1 MIEAY
6 WAALAALAFVLLMA
20 AIDFLIQW
28 DKASTGLVAG
38 THEPPAP
45 AFATGG
51 WLIVD
56 GSIDA
61 HKISAERL
69 DTSRISAQ
77 VATAAVAMGRLGQAI
92 HEVTPLTMQLSQLL
106 SEVDADW
113 LREYYSADRR
123 HFTTTIDPVGPG
135 RFKLTHTEG
144 TIHD

>member
-20 AIDFLIQW
+20 AIDFLVQW

-45 AFATGG
+45 AFARGG

-61 HKISAERL
+61 RKISADRL

-77 VATAAVAMGRLGQAI
+77 AATAAVAMEQLGKVI
-92 HEVTPLTMQLSQLL
+92 HEVTPLTMQLSQALAA
-106 SEVDADW
+106 VDVDW
-113 LREYYSADRR
+113 LREYYSRDQR
-123 HFTTTIDPVGPG
+123 HLTTTIDPVGPG